1 MNGEGI
7 GRQHSV
13 MNTTLWALQILWGIF
28 FSFTGFGKILAI
40 DDGVWNQML
49 HRVAWFSAVPQ
60 GLFVFIGIA
69 EFLGG
74 VALIVPAMTGIKPKL
89 TPLAAAGL
97 AVIMVLAAG
106 FHIARGEYLFF
117 VTMNLLLAGVAAFI
131 AYGRW
136 VVRPIEPR
144 PINAFAIVKGLAV
157 WAALAIGGF
166 APVWLQIA
174 HKG

>member
-1 MNGEGI
+1 
-7 GRQHSV
+7 
-13 MNTTLWALQILWGIF
+13 
-28 FSFTGFGKILAI
+28 
-40 DDGVWNQML
+40 ML

-117 VTMNLLLAGVAAFI
+117 VTMNLLLGGVAAFI

-136 VVRPIEPR
+136 VVRPLESEP
-144 PINAFAIVKGLAV
+144 ISTFAVVKGLAV

-166 APVWLQIA
+166 APVWLQIT